1 MIRKKLP
8 LLLLFTMWSF
18 QLVLS
23 GLVVLI
29 IRNIVFDIPIVDI
42 FNSGDSVIRGD
53 FILVDYFMAVAF
65 GTYATLF
72 LWVRIVLKKNLAS
85 SVWLEEVL
93 GEKLLRYLRVEIKP

>member
-8 LLLLFTMWSF
+8 LLLFTMWSF

-65 GTYATLF
+65 GTYVTLF